1 MSILKLCIAGLGS
14 VGSIGEELK
23 DLKQTVSLNTF
34 IQDFDIMWNRAEIS
48 EKQASVFFV
57 GGLEMEIKIKLSKNI

>member
-1 MSILKLCIAGLGS
+1 MKLCIAGLGS

-23 DLKQTVSLNTF
+23 DLKQTGSLNTF

-48 EKQASVFFV
+48 KKQAPVFFV
-57 GGLEMEIKIKLSKNI
+57 GGLEMKIKIKLNKNI

>member
-1 MSILKLCIAGLGS
+1 VSILKLCIAGLGS

-34 IQDFDIMWNRAEIS
+34 IQDFDIMWNRTEIN
-48 EKQASVFFV
+48 EK
-57 GGLEMEIKIKLSKNI
+57 